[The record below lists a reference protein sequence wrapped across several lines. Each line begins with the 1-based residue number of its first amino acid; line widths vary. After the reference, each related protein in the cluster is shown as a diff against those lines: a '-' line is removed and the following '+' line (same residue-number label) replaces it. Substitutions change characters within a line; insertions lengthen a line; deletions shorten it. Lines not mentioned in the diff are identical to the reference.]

1 MKVLTMKKSGAKTIF
16 AFCIALT
23 LFMSHSTLAFA
34 AICDNAPGPDKV
46 HHFDI
51 CVREGT
57 GFVRDGGTHTYLYGY
72 DAQHNPIYRSDCRL
86 VYRYENCNHH
96 CRYCGLKQDGDRH
109 YHLESTTHSI
119 DHI

>member
-34 AICDNAPGPDKV
+34 AICDDAPDKV

-51 CVREGT
+51 CIREGT
-57 GFVRDGGTHTYLYGY
+57 GFVRDGGMHKYLLGYGP
-72 DAQHNPIYRSDCRL
+72 QNTPIYSSDCRMTHH
-86 VYRYENCNHH
+86 YKNCNFY
-96 CRYCGLKQDGDRH
+96 CRYCGLKQEGSRH
-109 YHLESTTHSI
+109 YHLDSTTHSI
-119 DHI
+119 DHD